1 MAEPQLVG
9 HIESLWQYP
18 VKSMGGVTLDT
29 AKISADGLVGD
40 RGWCAKEDDIEQLTV
55 VRRTPKLL
63 HYKARYLSAPEAGEV
78 PDVEITLPDGSQFRA
93 SDADATDRLSD
104 ALGKRL
110 SLWPLQPKSNREH
123 YRLKTTAGA
132 TELKRQFASD
142 VLPDLSS
149 IPTRRL
155 LELMQYV
162 TPLGHYYDVYPLHI
176 LSTGSLEALR
186 SRSPEGDFRPERFR
200 PNIVIDSLT
209 DEAEPGFHDFD
220 WVGGTL
226 HIGSTTIRCESR
238 TVRCSAPA
246 QPQAQMAKD
255 PTVLKTV
262 RREANNH
269 LGINATVI
277 DGGTL
282 ETGAP
287 VYWSAPKKPRPKKPG
302 MLMQGRNRLLHA
314 SMTLI
319 DKLNKS

>member
-1 MAEPQLVG
+1 MAEPRLVG
-9 HIESLWQYP
+9 HVESLWQYP
-18 VKSMGGVTLDT
+18 VKSMGGSTLDT
-29 AKISADGLVGD
+29 AEINADGLVGD
-40 RGWCAKEDDIEQLTV
+40 RGWCAREDDIEQLTV

-63 HYKARYLSAPEAGEV
+63 HCKARYLTEPDGSEV
-78 PDVEITLPDGSQFRA
+78 PDVEITLPDGSRFRA

-149 IPTRRL
+149 ISTRRL

-162 TPLGHYYDVYPLHI
+162 TPLGRYYDVYPLHI
-176 LSTGSLEALR
+176 VSTGSLEALR
-186 SRSPEGDFRPERFR
+186 AVEPDGDFRPERFR

-209 DEAEPGFHDFD
+209 GDIEPGFHDFE

-226 HIGSTTIRCESR
+226 QVGETTIRCESR

-246 QPQAQMAKD
+246 QPQAEIAKD
-255 PTVLKTV
+255 PKVLKTV
-262 RREANNH
+262 RGHVDNH

-277 DGGTL
+277 RGGKL
-282 ETGAP
+282 EAGAP
-287 VYWSAPKKPRPKKPG
+287 VYWTPPAKPVPEKPG
-302 MLMQGRNRLLHA
+302 MLMRGRNRLLHA

-319 DKLNKS
+319 DKLNKP